1 LKGILGV
8 LDLSENPPAHARNQ
22 WPMPAN
28 QSREGSLIAVLAE
41 QFQQLSVG
49 QLSGRSRLRCP
60 AEVTKR
66 RRQVSPGHG
75 SSLHPKEAYH

>member
-1 LKGILGV
+1 
-8 LDLSENPPAHARNQ
+8 
-22 WPMPAN
+22 MPAN

-41 QFQQLSVG
+41 QLQQLSVS
-49 QLSGRSRLRCP
+49 QISGRSRFRCP

-75 SSLHPKEAYH
+75 SILPLKEGRTI